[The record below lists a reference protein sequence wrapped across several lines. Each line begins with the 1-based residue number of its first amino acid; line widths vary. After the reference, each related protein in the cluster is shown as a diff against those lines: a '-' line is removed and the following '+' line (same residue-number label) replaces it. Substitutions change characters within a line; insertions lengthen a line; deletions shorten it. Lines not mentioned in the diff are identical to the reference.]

1 MYWDLEDFEVKFG
14 FKVEVVYVL
23 WKLVVGYVK
32 NCKFIIDICVFLCFV
47 KLMKYSGGEFK
58 YNFVMVVK
66 EIVVV
71 VGRDFEFCWVVF
83 KINLLLVKVVV
94 E

>member
-1 MYWDLEDFEVKFG
+1 MEDFEVKFG
-14 FKVEVVYVL
+14 LKVEVVYVF
-23 WKLVVGYVK
+23 WKFVVGNIK

-47 KLMKYSGGEFK
+47 KLMKYSGGDLK
-58 YNFVMVVK
+58 NNFVMVVM

-71 VGRDFEFCWVVF
+71 VESDFEFCCVVF
-83 KINLLLVKVVV
+83 KMNLFFVKVVV